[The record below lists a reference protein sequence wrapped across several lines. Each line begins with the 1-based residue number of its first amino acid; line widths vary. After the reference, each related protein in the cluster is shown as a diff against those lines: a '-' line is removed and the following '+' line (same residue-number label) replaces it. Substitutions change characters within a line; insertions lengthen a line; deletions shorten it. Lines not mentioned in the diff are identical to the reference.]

1 MDNAEHHESNSA
13 TSTPIISKLS
23 CSLVDE
29 SQSVHI
35 FAETSALIAYVQE
48 QVIEMFNCNYGFNEE
63 YRPALDKSELKVAG
77 VDSNGD
83 ARIVEL
89 SRHRFFIAT
98 LFLPQ
103 LSSTAETP
111 HPLIM
116 AFVKSAAAFQ
126 HFKSVKTFKD
136 R

>member
-1 MDNAEHHESNSA
+1 
-13 TSTPIISKLS
+13 
-23 CSLVDE
+23 
-29 SQSVHI
+29 
-35 FAETSALIAYVQE
+35 
-48 QVIEMFNCNYGFNEE
+48 MFNCNYGLDEE
-63 YRPALDKSELKVAG
+63 YRPAIDAGELKVSG

-103 LSSTAETP
+103 LSSRAETP

-116 AFVKSAAAFQ
+116 AYLKSTAVFQ
-126 HFKSVKTFKD
+126 DIKSTKTVTD
-136 R
+136 C

>member
-1 MDNAEHHESNSA
+1 
-13 TSTPIISKLS
+13 
-23 CSLVDE
+23 VGE

-35 FAETSALIAYVQE
+35 FAETSTLKAYGQT
-48 QVIEMFNCNYGFNEE
+48 QVIEMFNCNYGLNEE
-63 YRPALDKSELKVAG
+63 YRPAIDAGELKVSG

-83 ARIVEL
+83 ARIVEH

-103 LSSTAETP
+103 LSSRAETP

-116 AFVKSAAAFQ
+116 AYVESATAFQ
-126 HFKSVKTFKD
+126 GFKSV
-136 R
+136 